1 MKSLS
6 NVGAERLGDALGESI
21 DDGAKLSIISSY
33 FTVFAYG
40 ELKGEL
46 SKVDEVRFLFSEPT
60 FIKRMA
66 DSKEP
71 REFEVARRAR
81 EVGVG
86 GSGLELTLRNN
97 LNQRA
102 LARECAEWIRE
113 KGVFKSAKTSGAIQP
128 GGTYVVENP
137 SGDDHAFMGAAANFT
152 QEGLG
157 YERRPGTV
165 TCVSHFENATE
176 AVGLKM
182 MFESVW
188 DNPAMVEEVTAQVAA
203 QVETL
208 YRENPPEFIY
218 FLTLYH
224 LFRDFMEDDEDNG
237 IRPGLKFEES
247 VVWNKLYDF
256 QKDAV
261 VGAIRKLEKYKGC
274 IIADSV
280 GLGKTYEALA
290 VMKYYQERN
299 DRILVLCPKRL
310 RDNWTLWTQDNDD
323 RNPLADDRFSY
334 TVLNHTDL
342 SRYHGM
348 SGEVDLEHLR
358 WGHFDLLVIDESH
371 NFRNKSTDAD
381 KTDRYTRL
389 IEDVIKSGQ
398 RTKVLMLSA
407 TPVNNHLLDLRN
419 QIELI
424 TEGDDAYLAET
435 DGIPSITHV
444 TRVAQQRF
452 NEWSK
457 LYDSERTTESF
468 VNTVNADYFKLLD
481 VLTIARSR
489 KHITKYYG
497 AASGTF
503 PARRPPLS
511 FQTPIDLDGELPP
524 IAELNDMIAQLT
536 FAQYQVL
543 SYVRADQRRKYEDRY
558 GDTWGKDFESQVHR
572 TTAVANLMRINVLKR
587 MESSVNSFRI
597 TLRRIL
603 DGCVDLRARLDADA
617 SGVAYGTEG
626 LEDGFDDDD
635 AEEFEAGGKVHVDL
649 RDVDALRLGQ
659 DLDFDI
665 QVLRALLTYADAVT
679 PERDAKLVKLRDFI
693 AGKVSEPYNPGNR
706 KVLVFSAF
714 ADTTAYL
721 FEQLAPWLKREL
733 GIECAE
739 VAGSSNRTYSLKLP
753 RTTFENILARFS
765 PVSKELP
772 ESQREL
778 GEIDVVFATDCISEG
793 QNLQDCDCLVN
804 YDIHWN
810 PVRIIQRF
818 GRIDRLGSKNSQ
830 IQLVNFWPDIALDE
844 YIQLEGRVKGRMA
857 LLDASATGEENVLEA
872 KGNGEMNDLK
882 YRRRQLQQLK
892 SEVLDLED
900 ISGGISITDFAFD
913 DFRVELQR
921 YAKEHP
927 GALENSPAGL
937 HAVAPIPDEL
947 RSDVKPGVVFC
958 LKQNDEGNDPRDTN
972 PVFPYYVVY
981 VSADGEVM
989 TKHTQP
995 KPALDIMRAVC
1006 SGHPEPIA
1014 KLCREFNPRPA
1025 TGRGWTPTPTCLT
1038 MSLRPSPE
1046 RSRTKA
1052 SRACS
1057 AWERSAA
1064 APSWASTT
1072 TRWYV
1077 SRCCDERHRLERNPA
1092 PARSGARGMPPH
1104 SQDGARQAGHA
1115 HQDRAE
1121 EARQGRAPRALRH
1134 GPEVHDA
1141 HPAVR
1146 GRRAQRAERRLPP
1159 LRDDSRDHGGGR
1171 GGGARAQVLPEPDG
1185 APGRGGRLR
1194 VHIGRPHAE
1203 EPGRAGRDGRRPSRV
1218 DGRVRSWPFRIRGLP
1233 RRAGIRA
1240 ALAGRP
1246 LGVPGRPVAHRSAVP
1261 RDWRPG
1267 VLPRMPRSRP
1277 GKADRPHVALR

>member
-1 MKSLS
+1 MKLLD
-6 NVGAERLGDALGESI
+6 NVGANRLGDALASSI
-21 DDGAKLSIISSY
+21 DEGAKLSIISAY
-33 FTVFAYG
+33 FTVFAYK
-40 ELKGEL
+40 ELKDEL
-46 SKVDEVRFLFSEPT
+46 SKIDSVRFLFSEPT
-60 FIKRMA
+60 FIKTMESA
-66 DSKEP
+66 KDP
-71 REFEVARRAR
+71 RQFELERRGR
-81 EVGVG
+81 ERGVG
-86 GSGLELTLRNN
+86 GVGLELTLRNN
-97 LNQRA
+97 LDQRA
-102 LARECAEWIRE
+102 IARECAEWIRS
-113 KGVFKSAKTSGAIQP
+113 KGSFRSARQRGMIQP

-137 SGDDHAFMGAAANFT
+137 DGSMQGFNGMMANFT

-157 YERRPGTV
+157 YEHRPGTITLV
-165 TCVSHFENATE
+165 NNYEGASETAQ
-176 AVGLKM
+176 LKTI
-182 MFESVW
+182 FDFVW
-188 DNPAMVEEVTAQVAA
+188 DNPDMVEDVTEHVAE

-224 LFRDFMEDDEDNG
+224 LFHEYMEDEEDNG
-237 IRPGLKFEES
+237 IRSGLNFEES

-290 VMKYYQERN
+290 VIKYYQERN

-310 RDNWTLWTQDNDD
+310 RENWTLWTNDNDD
-323 RNPLADDRFSY
+323 RNPLADDRFGY

-342 SRYHGM
+342 SRYSGM

-358 WGHFDLLVIDESH
+358 WGNFDLLVIDESH
-371 NFRNKSTDAD
+371 NFRNKSTDAE
-381 KTDRYTRL
+381 KKDRYTRL
-389 IEDVIKSGQ
+389 IEDVIKSGR

-407 TPVNNHLLDLRN
+407 TPVNNRLLDLRN

-424 TEGDDAYLAET
+424 TEGDDAYLADT
-435 DGIPSITHV
+435 DGIPSITQV

-457 LYDSERTTESF
+457 LPDEERTTESF
-468 VNTVNADYFKLLD
+468 AETVNADYFKLLD

-497 AASGTF
+497 AESGTF
-503 PARRPPLS
+503 PTRRPPIS
-511 FQTPIDLDGELPP
+511 FQTPIDLEGELPP

-536 FAQYQVL
+536 FAQYQL
-543 SYVRADQRRKYEDRY
+543 LGYVRHNLRKKYEDRY
-558 GDTWGKDFESQVHR
+558 GDTWGKDFDSQVHR
-572 TTAVANLMRINVLKR
+572 TAAVANLMRVNVLKR

-603 DGCVDLRARLDADA
+603 EGCESLLAQLDALDNGGAA
-617 SGVAYGTEG
+617 SAGTTG
-626 LEDGFDDDD
+626 WDGDFDDDD
-635 AEEFEAGGKVHVDL
+635 DAAEEFEAGSKVQVDL
-649 RDVDALRLGQ
+649 HDVDRLKLRP
-659 DLDFDI
+659 DLEFDVT
-665 QVLRALLTYADAVT
+665 VLRALLEYADAVT
-679 PERDAKLVKLRDFI
+679 PERDAKLAKLKEFI
-693 AGKVSEPYNPGNR
+693 ANKAAYPYNPGNR

-714 ADTTAYL
+714 SDTTTYL
-721 FEQLAPWLKREL
+721 FDQLAPWLKSEL
-733 GIECAE
+733 GMECAE
-739 VAGSSNRTYSLKLP
+739 VSGDRNRTYSLKIR
-753 RTTFENILARFS
+753 RTSFENILARFS

-772 ESQREL
+772 EAQRSQ
-778 GEIDVVFATDCISEG
+778 GEIDVVLATDCISEG

-818 GRIDRLGSKNSQ
+818 GRIDRLGSRNAQ

-1014 KLCREFNPRPA
+1014 KLCREFNRE
-1025 TGRGWTPTPTCLT
+1025 T
-1038 MSLRPSPE
+1038 
-1046 RSRTKA
+1046 
-1052 SRACS
+1052 
-1057 AWERSAA
+1057 
-1064 APSWASTT
+1064 
-1072 TRWYV
+1072 
-1077 SRCCDERHRLERNPA
+1077 
-1092 PARSGARGMPPH
+1092 
-1104 SQDGARQAGHA
+1104 
-1115 HQDRAE
+1115 
-1121 EARQGRAPRALRH
+1121 
-1134 GPEVHDA
+1134 
-1141 HPAVR
+1141 
-1146 GRRAQRAERRLPP
+1146 
-1159 LRDDSRDHGGGR
+1159 
-1171 GGGARAQVLPEPDG
+1171 
-1185 APGRGGRLR
+1185 
-1194 VHIGRPHAE
+1194 
-1203 EPGRAGRDGRRPSRV
+1203 RDGTRMDAYTDLLDDV
-1218 DGRVRSWPFRIRGLP
+1218 VAAITGTQQDK
-1233 RRAGIRA
+1233 GIES
-1240 ALAGRP
+1240 LFS
-1246 LGVPGRPVAHRSAVP
+1246 LGEVGSGTVMGFNDYSLVCFAV
-1261 RDWRPG
+1261 
-1267 VLPRMPRSRP
+1267 
-1277 GKADRPHVALR
+1277 LR